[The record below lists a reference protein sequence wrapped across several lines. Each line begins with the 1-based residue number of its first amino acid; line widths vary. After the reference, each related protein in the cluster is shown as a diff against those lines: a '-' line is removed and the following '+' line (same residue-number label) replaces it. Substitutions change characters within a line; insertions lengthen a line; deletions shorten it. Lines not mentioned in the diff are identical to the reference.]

1 MSHTM
6 ENPVKFFE
14 LKKQPNQNMKSQNTE
29 NQVDRRVSQPR
40 SHPPVSSTENE
51 TKQRMERGFP
61 YFHLFV
67 VCTILGTAAMFWAGG
82 MFSTSPSGNDI
93 SLRPSLIQNPFS
105 SQQIENQH
113 SIEDNSKVEENVR
126 VSQPMDSNLLEAET
140 ERIAPVEEDPAAMMF
155 GVVSRIRES
164 RENQ

>member
-1 MSHTM
+1 
-6 ENPVKFFE
+6 
-14 LKKQPNQNMKSQNTE
+14 MKSKNTE
-29 NQVDRRVSQPR
+29 NQVERRVSLPR
-40 SHPPVSSTENE
+40 SHPPVSPTENE
-51 TKQRMERGFP
+51 NNQRMERGFP

-67 VCTILGTAAMFWAGG
+67 VCTILGTAALFWAGG
-82 MFSTSPSGNDI
+82 MFSTSPKDTDI

-113 SIEDNSKVEENVR
+113 SMDDNSKVEENVL
-126 VSQPMDSNLLEAET
+126 VSQPVDSNLPEVGP
-140 ERIAPVEEDPAAMMF
+140 ERVAPVEEDPATMMF